1 MNLRGS
7 ITDLQKRVSQLYL
20 KIGQR
25 FSENSLI
32 RELWSAMEHDLSQQ
46 LHSLNA
52 LPAFFWNQLIKRQDG
67 LMESIGSAK
76 KFQIDD
82 NKEDLSLRS
91 CFEQSLSVEEPMIL
105 KIYIPII
112 RSLRDN
118 WTDQALDFYIMVK
131 AHLARI
137 LRVTQ
142 AFSGD
147 PLIIQR
153 SNMLLQNFEKE
164 VQGPRP
170 APPKPAAARAKAK
183 GSHPV
188 PAKKKAETRRPRAP
202 KRARSLVKRV
212 KMRSSRT
219 KPLINKVR
227 LSRRRARR

>member
-1 MNLRGS
+1 MNLHGS

-52 LPAFFWNQLIKRQDG
+52 LPASFWNQLIKRQDG
-67 LMESIGSAK
+67 LIESIGSAK
-76 KFQIDD
+76 KFQVDD
-82 NKEDLSLRS
+82 SKEDLSLKI
-91 CFEQSLSVEEPMIL
+91 CFERALSVEEPTIL
-105 KIYIPII
+105 KIYVPII
-112 RSLRDN
+112 RSLREN
-118 WTDQALDFYIMVK
+118 WTDQVLDFYIMVK

-137 LRVTQ
+137 MRVTQ

-153 SNMLLQNFEKE
+153 SNLLLQNFEKE
-164 VQGPRP
+164 VQGPPP
-170 APPKPAAARAKAK
+170 APPKRVAAKAK
-183 GSHPV
+183 AKVSQPV
-188 PAKKKAETRRPRAP
+188 PSKKKVQKRHPHAP

-212 KMRSSRT
+212 KIRPART
-219 KPLINKVR
+219 KPLINKVS
-227 LSRRRARR
+227 LSRSRARR